1 MMDFKKYTV
10 ESNSRTKKSGAGVTI
25 ALFLIVFIVSV
36 GGIIAFKS
44 SSTSNAQIEPIL
56 IGLAKQNDLYKTT
69 LLTSF
74 DADKDFK
81 FVKNHDLS
89 DMPETVAKSS
99 FLVNINTGDIL
110 YASNEM
116 EVLPIASLAKIM
128 TAIIASE
135 HRNMNDTI
143 IVSKKASSIG
153 ENTMNIS
160 AGESYTLEELLYGLF
175 LHSGNDAAYAIAEG
189 VAVDKETF
197 VLWMNIKAKELG
209 LENTLFTDPS
219 GLDDK
224 AHSTAHDLAKLTS
237 YALKHKDLRKI
248 AGTVEYEIT
257 GNADHKYIPL
267 YNQTNL
273 LTTYPGVKGF
283 KTGYTEEA
291 GLCLVTY
298 AQNDNVE
305 LVGIVLNSIDRKG
318 DMVNMLDYGFAKYSI
333 FLDHPYKT
341 QNY

>member
-1 MMDFKKYTV
+1 MMDLKGYNSYTHNEAKK
-10 ESNSRTKKSGAGVTI
+10 NKAGVTI
-25 ALFLIVFIVSV
+25 TLFLLVFIVSAGCLV
-36 GGIIAFKS
+36 LVRKNFRQQVKA
-44 SSTSNAQIEPIL
+44 EPIL
-56 IGLAKQNDLYKTT
+56 SGLAKQTDLYKTT
-69 LLTSF
+69 LLISF
-74 DADKDFK
+74 DADKGFK
-81 FVKNHDLS
+81 FVLKHDLKN
-89 DMPETVAKSS
+89 MPQTVAKSA
-99 FLVNINTGDIL
+99 FLVDINSGDIL
-110 YASNEM
+110 YASSEK

-128 TAIIASE
+128 TAVVAVEHSKLDASF
-135 HRNMNDTI
+135 TI
-143 IVSKKASSIG
+143 SRKAASIG
-153 ENTMNIS
+153 ENSMNIS
-160 AGESYTLEELLYGLF
+160 EGEVYTLEELLYGLF

-189 VAVDKETF
+189 VAGDKENF

-224 AHSTAHDLAKLTS
+224 AHSSAYDLAKLTM

-248 AGTVEYEIT
+248 AATVEYEIPKT
-257 GNADHKYIPL
+257 TTHKYIPL

-298 AQNDNVE
+298 VQNDTVE

-318 DMVNMLDYGFAKYSI
+318 DMVSMLDYGFAKYNI
-333 FLDHPYKT
+333 FLEHPYKT
-341 QNY
+341 Q